1 MSTHP
6 SIAEIVDGTWPAA
19 EYRQVGP
26 WTLRRGDGGG
36 SRVSAA
42 TVNGAFDDSD
52 IDAAEAAMRDM
63 GQRPLFMIRPE
74 DAALDAALAARG
86 YEAFDA
92 VNIYECGLDQLTDLP
107 IPRVTVLVV
116 WEPLAIMCEAWA
128 SGGIGPERLAVMQ
141 RAKGPK
147 TGLLGRYNDKPGG
160 VGFVAIQGDA
170 AMVHALEIL
179 PHQRG
184 MGLGKWMMRG
194 AAIWARDHGATRMTV
209 LCTQANDAANGL
221 YSSLGMRVVGQ
232 YHYRRT
238 PNEEIPT

>member
-1 MSTHP
+1 MTSHP

-19 EYRQVGP
+19 AYLPEGP
-26 WTLRRGDGGG
+26 WTLRRGNGGG

-42 TVNGAFDDSD
+42 TLEGAFDSGD
-52 IDAAEAAMRDM
+52 ITRAETAMRNL

-74 DAALDAALAARG
+74 DTALDAELEDRR
-86 YEAFDA
+86 YEKFDP
-92 VNIYECGLDQLTDLP
+92 VNIYECDLDLLTDIP

-116 WEPLAIMCEAWA
+116 WEPLAIMKEAWA
-128 SGGIGPERLAVMQ
+128 SGGIGPERLAVMA
-141 RAKGPK
+141 RAKGAK

-184 MGLGKWMMRG
+184 QGLGKWMMRG
-194 AAIWARDHGATRMTV
+194 AAFWARDHGATRMTV

>member
-1 MSTHP
+1 MTASF
-6 SIAEIVDGTWPAA
+6 AETLDATWPAA
-19 EYRQVGP
+19 DYQTLGP

-42 TVNGAFDDSD
+42 TPNDAWEEVD
-52 IDAAEAAMRDM
+52 IDAAETAMRAM
-63 GQRPLFMIRPE
+63 GQRPLFMIRPA
-74 DAALDAALAARG
+74 DAALDAALATRG

-92 VNIYECGLDQLTDLP
+92 VNIYECDLDQLTDLE
-107 IPRVTVLVV
+107 IPRVTALLV
-116 WEPLAIMCEAWA
+116 WEPLAIMEEIWA
-128 SGGIGPERLAVMQ
+128 SGGIGPDRLAIMHRVQ
-141 RAKGPK
+141 GPK
-147 TGLLGRYNDKPGG
+147 TGLLGRQKDKPGG
-160 VGFVAIQGDA
+160 TGFVAVHDDL

-184 MGLGKWMMRG
+184 QGLGKWMMR
-194 AAIWARDHGATRMTV
+194 AAAGWAQDHGAKRMMV

-221 YSSLGMRVVGQ
+221 YSALGMRVVGT